1 MAEITFGISDSNINI
16 GGSGLGF
23 YGTTFGSSVQIGS
36 YQESTFVTNSDGTTE
51 GPEANNVKY
60 VSFASGDPALGS
72 GVPLSK
78 INSNVASLVI
88 NFDHS
93 SAVNVQ
99 NAQLRIY
106 DRSNINY
113 PASGVN
119 TKVAE
124 IVNFDGKTYTSWDST
139 AGPSN
144 VASSSNQHGSGDLF
158 WWGSPWISTWT
169 GQDYYTN
176 SSGVRFDNYFSTEDG
191 NGDSRLGGVS
201 GDKETVGGTGIIVP
215 LLNSPGSG
223 QKFLNPEFNEN
234 IGGTRR
240 QPKWRQYYNQ
250 STRPDDVPDV
260 GTGATDTYGGTGV
273 DTRHTWRVALS
284 ASPVSI
290 GSKTNFGLYFSL
302 EYL

>member
-16 GGSGLGF
+16 GGSGFGF
-23 YGTTFGSSVQIGS
+23 YGATFGSSVQISS
-36 YQESTFVTNSDGTTE
+36 YQESTFVTNGDGTTE
-51 GPEANNVKY
+51 GPEANNVK
-60 VSFASGDPALGS
+60 FTNWASGDPALGS
-72 GVPLSK
+72 GVPLAK
-78 INSNVASLVI
+78 INSNVASLVM
-88 NFDHS
+88 NFDHTT
-93 SAVNVQ
+93 AVNVQ
-99 NAQLRIY
+99 NVQMRVY
-106 DRSNINY
+106 DRANISY

-119 TKVAE
+119 TKLAE
-124 IVNFDGKTYTSWDST
+124 VVNFDGKSYTAWKSS

-144 VASSSNQHGSGDLF
+144 VATNSNQVGSGDLF
-158 WWGSPWISTWT
+158 WWGSPWDATYCT
-169 GQDYYTN
+169 QDYYVN
-176 SSGVRFDNYFSTEDG
+176 SSGVRFDNYFTTEAG

-201 GDKETVGGTGIIVP
+201 GDKDTVGGTGIIVP

-223 QKFLNPEFNEN
+223 QKFLNPEFNET

-260 GTGATDTYGGTGV
+260 GTGVTDTYGGTGV

-284 ASPVSI
+284 ATPVSI
-290 GSKTNFGLYFSL
+290 GSKTSYGLYASL